1 MRVLGETRPV
11 DEKYDY
17 DDNEGSAQG
26 SGSGQQQRDK
36 GSVFGPLYV
45 TCIQSNK
52 KRRTDFIVGL
62 LRRALQLA
70 QAIRARKSLHP
81 TPVTPFPHTR

>member
-17 DDNEGSAQG
+17 DENNDG
-26 SGSGQQQRDK
+26 SGPASALPQRDK

-52 KRRTDFIVGL
+52 KRRTEFIVGL
-62 LRRALQLA
+62 LRRALQVGYL
-70 QAIRARKSLHP
+70 
-81 TPVTPFPHTR
+81 F